1 MLQNFIDYL
10 TKIAV
15 TMEKSKIN
23 VRFGVLTLL
32 VLLAAFSRLLPHPPN
47 FAPIGAMA
55 LFGAAYLSK
64 KYFAF
69 IIPIA
74 SMWLSDLVLNNIVY
88 GQYFDHF
95 VWAYQGFYW
104 TYGAFIVIGLIGFAL
119 LKKIKIQNILLA
131 SLLASISFFIISN
144 FGVWTSGTM
153 YPKTFSG
160 LITCYSAGLPF
171 LKNTFM
177 GDMVYSG
184 ILFGV
189 FELAKLQFPVLQLQ
203 TKRY

>member
-23 VRFGVLTLL
+23 VRFGVLTML